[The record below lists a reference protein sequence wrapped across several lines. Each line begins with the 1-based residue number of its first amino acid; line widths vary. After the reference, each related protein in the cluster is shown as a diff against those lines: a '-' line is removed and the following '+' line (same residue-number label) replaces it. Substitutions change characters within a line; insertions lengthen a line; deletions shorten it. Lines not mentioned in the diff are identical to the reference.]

1 MKIKKYQSGGIYYT
15 PYFRDSAG
23 ESSSPAVV
31 SQPTSSTNKEDQ
43 LIQKEIVNVL
53 KENGLPNDV
62 DYFLSM
68 ANSFLNKAKNFGN
81 LFSTG
86 QPSSYDMSD
95 LIRIQSLANRIRH
108 NNELHTNAV
117 TQVKNE
123 KAGSEIALSNDGQMY
138 VVTDEGLKTVAA
150 STYYNN
156 PEKYQVLTNS
166 QLIHLREEQPELAY
180 NGSILT
186 DLTNAVGMESI
197 INYVKN
203 TIGAFG
209 TEQSQNKF
217 DRYTT
222 KYKNRIEQGFEQLLG
237 IGPDGYYKVSTD
249 EKISNQGYNDQE
261 SLQLAVNY
269 LYKTLPQ
276 NMRNVLKAQ
285 AAAEGLNPNKAE
297 DVQHLLT
304 TAIVK
309 HTDHSIASDISLNYD
324 ATASKAASGSG
335 TGSDKPVEK
344 TYLEMVATGAVSDPR
359 FATISSSQ
367 QKGGIEVITQDY
379 PMLDK
384 TGKKVAQ
391 NTLKTVLN
399 EAEVGNLV
407 DRNSIF
413 IGDQRISDIDLN
425 RIVWDGTSSLS
436 RMWLPKDKVAES
448 QGIYKPDLDAW
459 SRYEKFNDWVESNY
473 GVTAQSI
480 QAKQQELDLDLVYD
494 EITNTWI
501 FKPEDTMVF
510 FGLSGYVSDKAV
522 DINNDSQWLQHVD
535 GPDNGRLFDI
545 YSTYVNYGGEVAKKS
560 DKRTDKFKGGWFG
573 IGDKSSLY
581 KGMIFM
587 PMHDSKLATVATNHE
602 LANSSDYR
610 DILNQAKLKRQR
622 QSIKTNF

>member
-1 MKIKKYQSGGIYYT
+1 MKIKKFQSGGVYYT

-23 ESSSPAVV
+23 EPNTPAV
-31 SQPTSSTNKEDQ
+31 SQTDQNSDKKEDQ
-43 LIQKEIVNVL
+43 LIQKEIINVL

-62 DYFLSM
+62 DYFLST

-86 QPSSYDMSD
+86 QSSSYDMSD

-108 NNELHTNAV
+108 NNELHTTAV

-138 VVTDEGLKTVAA
+138 VVTDDGLKTVSA

-186 DLTNAVGMESI
+186 DLTNTVGMESI
-197 INYVKN
+197 VNYIKG

-209 TEQSQNKF
+209 TEQSQNKL

-222 KYKNRIEQGFEQLLG
+222 KYKNKIEQGFEQLLG
-237 IGPDGYYKVSTD
+237 IGPDGYYKVSKD
-249 EKISNQGYNDQE
+249 EKISNQGYNDPE

-297 DVQHLLT
+297 DVQQLLT

-309 HTDHSIASDISLNYD
+309 HTDHSISSNISLNYD
-324 ATASKAASGSG
+324 ASASKAGGSSGSG
-335 TGSDKPVEK
+335 SDKDIEK
-344 TYLEMVATGAVSDPR
+344 TYLEMVATGAVADPR
-359 FATISSSQ
+359 FATISSSK
-367 QKGGIEVITQDY
+367 QKGGIQVVTQDY

-384 TGKKVAQ
+384 TGKKVTQ
-391 NTLKTVLN
+391 NTIKNVLDV
-399 EAEVGNLV
+399 ADVGNLI

-425 RIVWDGTSSLS
+425 RVVWDGTSSLS

-459 SRYEKFNDWVESNY
+459 DRYEKFNDWIEANY

-494 EITNTWI
+494 ENTNTWM
-501 FKPEDTMVF
+501 FKPKDIMVF
-510 FGLSGYVSDKAV
+510 FGLSGYISDKAV
-522 DINNDSQWLQHVD
+522 DFNNNSQWLQHVD

-560 DKRTDKFKGGWFG
+560 DKRVDRFKGGWFG

-602 LANSSDYR
+602 LAHSSDYR
-610 DILNQAKLKRQR
+610 DILNQANLKRQA
-622 QSIKTNF
+622 QGIKTNF